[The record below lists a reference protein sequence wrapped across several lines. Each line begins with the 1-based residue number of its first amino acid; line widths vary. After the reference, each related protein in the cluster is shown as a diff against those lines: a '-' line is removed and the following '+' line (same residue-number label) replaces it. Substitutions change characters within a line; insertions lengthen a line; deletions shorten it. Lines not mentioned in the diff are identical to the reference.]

1 MPELAASFDAPL
13 SGRST
18 PVWFDYLSYCREKL
32 LSGAPVPWTSP
43 GELSAFFGKAQG
55 MFRSDALLIDL
66 ADLYAQRVEQDAAL
80 PAAMAAR
87 SRPAFALRTLL
98 ADEDARAIATDAMT
112 ALGAADPTTPVVL
125 AVPSP
130 ARWLGLA
137 ARQAG
142 GPAERPPEPHHV
154 DAAAMYVADLLRI
167 FATGRVDG
175 LLLEEGSTPGGELAD
190 FEGYR
195 PVLNVAGHYEWPVW
209 VRTDAAPCWPQGE
222 VAGLAGWLGTRAP
235 EQPAGP
241 WGIVLEVDP
250 ATSPEETPV
259 ASALLAVVPAD
270 GDPDLVMRWVS
281 ELT

>member
-1 MPELAASFDAPL
+1 MPELAASLDAPS
-13 SGRST
+13 SGRSA
-18 PVWFDYLSYCREKL
+18 PVWFDYLAYCREKL

-55 MFRSDALLIDL
+55 MFRSDALLVDL
-66 ADLYAQRVEQDAAL
+66 ADLYAQRVEQDPAL

-98 ADEDARAIATDAMT
+98 ADEDARAIAGDAMA
-112 ALGAADPTTPVVL
+112 ALGTADGTTHVVL
-125 AVPSP
+125 QVPSP

-142 GPAERPPEPHHV
+142 TPAEGPPEPHHV
-154 DAAAMYVADLLRI
+154 DAAAMYVADFLRI
-167 FATGRVDG
+167 FATARVDG
-175 LLLEEGSTPGGELAD
+175 LLLGEGSTPDGQLAD
-190 FEGYR
+190 VEGYR
-195 PVLNVAGHYEWPVW
+195 PVFNVAGHYEWSVW

-222 VAGLAGWLGTRAP
+222 VAGVAGGLGAGAP
-235 EQPAGP
+235 ERPAGP
-241 WGIVLEVDP
+241 WGIVLEVDS
-250 ATSPEETPV
+250 AASPEETQA

-270 GDPDLVMRWVS
+270 GDPDLVMPWVS